1 MKKIAF
7 VTPDLKSGGS
17 ERVAARLTHLFGGR
31 YEICYIVFD
40 DSDISYDINA
50 KLINLNAPPSNNKLT
65 KVINTFKRAGGIRR
79 VVKERNI
86 DAVMSFTSI
95 ANRAMRF
102 SHAGCPTIGACRGY
116 GDLEANT
123 SDYHKVIKSG
133 AVMLFNSAEM
143 QEFYLE
149 RYPDD
154 RESCV
159 TIENLIDIDRIQK
172 MSHEELPEEHKSFF
186 ADHKV
191 VSAVGILSRH
201 KGHWD
206 LLKSFEILRDRVPD
220 AGLAVVG
227 HRGLLEEQIRE
238 MAKNHKYADDILFVG
253 YQSNPFKYIAH
264 SSAFA
269 LSSISEGFP
278 NVLIEAMACGVP
290 CVSTACKTGPREIM
304 FNEFSVVCPKDEY
317 AVCDNGI
324 LTPVFDGRA
333 DFDYRNKSVA
343 HHVFADALERVLTDP
358 LLSQQLAQAGLER
371 AARNAEEVIAHKY
384 FELIERVTG

>member
-1 MKKIAF
+1 MKRIAF

-31 YEICYIVFD
+31 YEVCYIVFD
-40 DSDISYDINA
+40 DSDVSYDINA
-50 KLINLNAPPSNNKLT
+50 ELINLNAPPSNNKMI
-65 KVINTFKRAGGIRR
+65 KVINTFKRAAGIRR
-79 VVKERNI
+79 TVKERNI

-102 SHAGCPTIGACRGY
+102 SRAGCPTVGACRGY
-116 GDLEANT
+116 GDLEAHT
-123 SDYHKVIKSG
+123 EDYHKVIKSG
-133 AVMLFNSAEM
+133 AVILFNSIEM

-149 RYPDD
+149 KYPYD
-154 RESCV
+154 RDGCV
-159 TIENLIDIDRIQK
+159 TIENLIDFDRIRER
-172 MSHEELPEEHKSFF
+172 SREELPVAHKEFF
-186 ADHKV
+186 DAHKV
-191 VSAVGILSRH
+191 VSTVGILSRH

-206 LLKSFEILRDRVPD
+206 LLKSFELLRERVPD
-220 AGLAVVG
+220 AGLVIVG
-227 HRGLLEEQIRE
+227 HRGLLENEIRE

-278 NVLIEAMACGVP
+278 NVLIEAMACAVP

-304 FNEFSVVCPKDEY
+304 FNEFSRVCPKDEY
-317 AVCDNGI
+317 VVCDNGI

-333 DFDYRNKSVA
+333 DFDYRNKNAA
-343 HHVFADALERVLTDP
+343 HYIFAEALERVLSDFE
-358 LLSQQLAQAGLER
+358 LSQRLTEAGLNR